1 MDMVVFV
8 SLSFFFI
15 NTLVVKSSRN
25 KLNYTKRPFVLS
37 CLVHHALNV
46 KFGKATRM
54 CDTALV
60 FVFLWKCRT
69 HYAAILLNIAVQG
82 ANISSSPILTNST
95 GAELQVIFDSGT
107 TLAYLVEPF
116 YTEFMTAVN
125 FSFFSLLLHCIP
137 LWFCCWVDL
146 ILGISP
152 PKKKKDTYVLN

>member
-1 MDMVVFV
+1 M
-8 SLSFFFI
+8 
-15 NTLVVKSSRN
+15 KSSRN

-46 KFGKATRM
+46 KFGKATRV
-54 CDTALV
+54 CDTALG

-125 FSFFSLLLHCIP
+125 FSVFFTPFALHTLVVLLLGGSNF
-137 LWFCCWVDL
+137 WDF
-146 ILGISP
+146 SP
-152 PKKKKDTYVLN
+152 QKKRKTLMC